1 MVPVAGFQEYESKMN
16 VENSF
21 MEHQFYQQTRVCS
34 MLSWMPKWRPFDG
47 ACLEH
52 RRETQDRSQ
61 MALPQIFLSLCLPKW
76 RNGRR
81 ARLKIV
87 YRKV

>member
-1 MVPVAGFQEYESKMN
+1 
-16 VENSF
+16 
-21 MEHQFYQQTRVCS
+21 
-34 MLSWMPKWRPFDG
+34 LPKW
-47 ACLEH
+47 
-52 RRETQDRSQ
+52 
-61 MALPQIFLSLCLPKW
+61 SLVWLGINSMVDAGNNAVKSTSLPKW